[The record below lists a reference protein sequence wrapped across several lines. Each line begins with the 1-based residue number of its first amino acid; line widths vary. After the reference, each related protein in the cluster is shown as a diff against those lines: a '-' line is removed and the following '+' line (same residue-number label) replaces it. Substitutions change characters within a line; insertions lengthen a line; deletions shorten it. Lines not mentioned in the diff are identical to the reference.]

1 MREGIIGDDAARME
15 HLLQDIGIAVL
26 AATVLGLLAHFLRQ
40 PVILGYLIAGA
51 VIGPGIGFKLV
62 SNAESIEVISEI
74 GLILLLFIIG
84 LEMDLG
90 RLRSSGREL
99 LVAGFG
105 QFPLGVLLALPVFM
119 LAGYSLTGENRL
131 GLYLA
136 LVCALSS
143 TAIVVKLLYD
153 RFELD
158 TKAGRITVGILVIQD
173 LYAILVL
180 AVQPNF
186 SNPSALPLV
195 KALAGTVVLLVVGF
209 LLSRFVLSRLFT
221 AIARSPELVVA
232 TSIGWCVAVA
242 GAAGQ
247 LGLSKE
253 MGALVAG
260 LAISAFPYSLHVT
273 AKTLP
278 LRDFFLT
285 LFFVAL
291 GMRIAAPTWSLVGPV
306 ALVTGVVVISRFLTI
321 YPLLALCGSGRRTAF
336 LASLN
341 LAQISEF
348 GLVIATLGVA
358 YHHVTE
364 EAITIIIYALAVTAV
379 LSSYAIRFNQQ
390 LFRWYDG
397 LLARIGLAT
406 TRFVR
411 SEEETCDHHP
421 IALLGVHRAARAL
434 LDRVQATRPDLIK
447 QILAVD
453 FHPETLK
460 SLRAEGIAG
469 RFGDLGSLDT
479 LHHAHLGS
487 ARVIVS
493 SIPDVLLKGVDNR
506 GLVKAARALAPQALI
521 IATAD
526 RPEQREELLAAGASV
541 VLNPYELLGEELL
554 SQIGAE
560 FPQAPTAGI

>member
-1 MREGIIGDDAARME
+1 ME
-15 HLLQDIGIAVL
+15 HLLQDIGVAVL
-26 AATVLGLLAHFLRQ
+26 AATVLGLVAHFLRQ

-51 VIGPGIGFKLV
+51 IIGPGIGLKLV
-62 SNAESIEVISEI
+62 TDTESIGVISEI
-74 GLILLLFIIG
+74 GLVLLLFIIG

-90 RLRSSGREL
+90 RLRSSGKEL

-105 QFPLGVLLALPVFM
+105 QFPLGVLIALPIFV
-119 LAGYSLTGENRL
+119 LAGYSLTGADRL

-136 LVCALSS
+136 LVSALSS

-158 TKAGRITVGILVIQD
+158 TKPGRITVGILVIQD

-186 SNPSALPLV
+186 ANPSVLPLV
-195 KALAGTVVLLVVGF
+195 KALAASAVLLVVGF
-209 LLSRFVLSRLFT
+209 VISRFVLSWLFT

-242 GAAGQ
+242 GTAGA

-291 GMRIAAPTWSLVGPV
+291 GMRIAAPTWSLVAPV
-306 ALVTGVVVISRFLTI
+306 ALVTVVVVASRFLTI
-321 YPLLALCGSGRRTAF
+321 YPLLALCGAGRRTAF

-348 GLVIATLGVA
+348 GLVIATLGVT

-364 EAITIIIYALAVTAV
+364 DAITIILYALAVTAV

-390 LFRWYDG
+390 LFRVYGG
-397 LLARIGLAT
+397 LLTRVGMGT

-411 SEEETCDHHP
+411 PEDETCDHHP

-434 LDRVQATRPDLIK
+434 LDRVHATRPELIP
-447 QILAVD
+447 QILAID

-460 SLRAEGIAG
+460 GLRAEGVAG

-479 LHHAHLGS
+479 LHHAHLDR
-487 ARVIVS
+487 AQVIVS
-493 SIPDVLLKGVDNR
+493 SIPDTLLKGVDNR
-506 GLVKAARALAPQALI
+506 GLVKAARALAPNALI

-526 RPEQREELLAAGASV
+526 RPEQHAELMEAGASV
-541 VLNPYELLGEELL
+541 VLNPYELFGEELL
-554 SQIGAE
+554 GRIGGGS
-560 FPQAPTAGI
+560 PRPPTAGT

>member
-1 MREGIIGDDAARME
+1 ME

-26 AATVLGLLAHFLRQ
+26 AATVLGLIAHFLRQ

-51 VIGPGIGFKLV
+51 IIGPGIGLQLV
-62 SNAESIEVISEI
+62 SNTESIGVISEI
-74 GLILLLFIIG
+74 GLVLLLFIIG

-90 RLRSSGREL
+90 RLKASGREL

-105 QFPLGVLLALPVFM
+105 QFPLGVLVTLPVFVF
-119 LAGYSLTGENRL
+119 AGYSLTGADRL

-153 RFELD
+153 RVELD

-186 SNPSALPLV
+186 SNPSIFPLV
-195 KALAGTVVLLVVGF
+195 KALVATAVLLTAGF

-291 GMRIAAPTWSLVGPV
+291 GMRIAAPTWSLVAPV
-306 ALVTGVVVISRFLTI
+306 ALVTVVVVTSRFLTI
-321 YPLLALCGSGRRTAF
+321 YPLLAFSGAGRRTAF
-336 LASLN
+336 LATLN

-348 GLVIATLGVA
+348 GLVIATLGVT
-358 YHHVTE
+358 YGHVTE
-364 EAITIIIYALAVTAV
+364 HAISIIIYALAVTAV

-390 LFRWYDG
+390 LFRWYDRALTKVG
-397 LLARIGLAT
+397 LGT
-406 TRFVR
+406 TRFTR

-434 LDRVQATRPDLIK
+434 LDRVQATRPELLK
-447 QILAVD
+447 QILAID
-453 FHPETLK
+453 FHPDTLK
-460 SLRAEGIAG
+460 SLRAEGVAG
-469 RFGDLGSLDT
+469 RFGDLASLDT
-479 LHHAHLGS
+479 LHHAHLGQ
-487 ARVIVS
+487 ARVIIS

-506 GLVKAARALAPQALI
+506 GLVKAARALAPHAVI

-526 RPEQREELLAAGASV
+526 RPEQHHELLAAGASV

-554 SQIGAE
+554 TQIGAGYV
-560 FPQAPTAGI
+560 QSPTADI

>member
-1 MREGIIGDDAARME
+1 ME
-15 HLLQDIGIAVL
+15 HLLQDIGVAVL
-26 AATVLGLLAHFLRQ
+26 AATVLGLVAHFLRQ

-51 VIGPGIGFKLV
+51 VIGPGIGFAWV
-62 SNAESIEVISEI
+62 TDADSIGVISEI
-74 GLILLLFIIG
+74 GLVLLLFIIG

-90 RLRSSGREL
+90 RLRSSGKEL

-105 QFPLGVLLALPVFM
+105 QFPLGVMIALPVFV
-119 LAGYSLTGENRL
+119 LAGYSLTGNNRL

-136 LVCALSS
+136 LVSALSS

-158 TKAGRITVGILVIQD
+158 TKPGRITVGILVIQD

-186 SNPSALPLV
+186 ANPSLLPLV
-195 KALAGTVVLLVVGF
+195 KALAASAILLVAGF
-209 LLSRFVLSRLFT
+209 VVSRFVLSWLFT

-242 GAAGQ
+242 GAAGAM
-247 LGLSKE
+247 GLSKE

-291 GMRIAAPTWSLVGPV
+291 GMRIAAPTWALVGPV
-306 ALVTGVVVISRFLTI
+306 ALVTVVVVVSRFLTI
-321 YPLLALCGSGRRTAF
+321 YPLLALCGAGRRTAF

-364 EAITIIIYALAVTAV
+364 EAITIILYALAVTAV

-390 LFRWYDG
+390 LFKLYDRLLTRVG
-397 LLARIGLAT
+397 LGT
-406 TRFVR
+406 TRFVKP
-411 SEEETCDHHP
+411 EDETCDHHP
-421 IALLGVHRAARAL
+421 IALLGVHRGARAL
-434 LDRVQATRPDLIK
+434 LDRVQATRPELIPR
-447 QILAVD
+447 ILAID

-460 SLRAEGIAG
+460 SLRAEGVAG

-479 LHHAHLGS
+479 LHHAHLDR
-487 ARVIVS
+487 AQVIVS

-506 GLVKAARALAPQALI
+506 GLVKAARALAPHALI

-526 RPEQREELLAAGASV
+526 RPEQRAELLAAGASV

-554 SQIGAE
+554 ERIGAE
-560 FPQAPTAGI
+560 SPRPPTAGT